1 MTVRGFIAGATTALL
16 LAGFASPLAAQD
28 GGRKRPGDTPSAEE
42 TRPAKP
48 LPGAIKQRVKPPPDV
63 GAGDFLPVPDRWRLV
78 EAIGVMESIFDPY
91 NRNPL
96 KGDRPVYGKDWF
108 VNVAVISDTV
118 FEPRSFPIPVGVQT
132 TNKPSSLNLFG
143 DADQWVFNENLIL
156 ALALIKGDTA
166 FRPPDVEFRL
176 TPVLN
181 FNRAMVEEERILYA
195 DPTKGT
201 ARSDHHVG
209 LQEAFLDVHLRNVS
223 PRYDFDSIRVGIQP
237 FSSDFRGFLFQDNQL
252 GVRLFGDRDNNIFQ
266 YNLAWF
272 RRMEKDTNSGLNHA
286 SKRLRK
292 DDVFIANLYWQDMPQ
307 LGFQS
312 QVTAIYNRNREG
324 DDFFFNENDF
334 IERPASFGSER
345 GRNYDVGYIGYSGDG
360 HFGRLNLTTSA
371 YYAFGSDRNGVFSDT
386 ASDIQAGFVA
396 AEASIDFDA
405 FRLRG
410 SLVYASGDDDPYD
423 NTAKGFDAIFE
434 NPQIAGS
441 DTSFWIRQAIPL
453 IGGGGVALS
462 PHNGMLPSL
471 RTSKEHGQSSFDNPG
486 LHMIGVGFDWD
497 ILPQLRLSGNANYL
511 EFDDTAV
518 LEIARNQSDIDR
530 EIGTDL
536 SAALI
541 WRPFFSQ
548 NVVVRLS
555 AAALF
560 AGSGFRDLY
569 DEQNGD
575 DDVFYT
581 LLGNLILT
589 Y

>member
-1 MTVRGFIAGATTALL
+1 
-16 LAGFASPLAAQD
+16 
-28 GGRKRPGDTPSAEE
+28 
-42 TRPAKP
+42 
-48 LPGAIKQRVKPPPDV
+48 
-63 GAGDFLPVPDRWRLV
+63 
-78 EAIGVMESIFDPY
+78 
-91 NRNPL
+91 
-96 KGDRPVYGKDWF
+96 
-108 VNVAVISDTV
+108 
-118 FEPRSFPIPVGVQT
+118 
-132 TNKPSSLNLFG
+132 
-143 DADQWVFNENLIL
+143 
-156 ALALIKGDTA
+156 
-166 FRPPDVEFRL
+166 
-176 TPVLN
+176 
-181 FNRAMVEEERILYA
+181 
-195 DPTKGT
+195 
-201 ARSDHHVG
+201 
-209 LQEAFLDVHLRNVS
+209 
-223 PRYDFDSIRVGIQP
+223 
-237 FSSDFRGFLFQDNQL
+237 
-252 GVRLFGDRDNNIFQ
+252 
-266 YNLAWF
+266 
-272 RRMEKDTNSGLNHA
+272 
-286 SKRLRK
+286 
-292 DDVFIANLYWQDMPQ
+292 
-307 LGFQS
+307 
-312 QVTAIYNRNREG
+312 
-324 DDFFFNENDF
+324 
-334 IERPASFGSER
+334 
-345 GRNYDVGYIGYSGDG
+345 
-360 HFGRLNLTTSA
+360 
-371 YYAFGSDRNGVFSDT
+371 
-386 ASDIQAGFVA
+386 
-396 AEASIDFDA
+396 

-462 PHNGMLPSL
+462 PRNGMLPSL